1 MAVPANLSIRQVI
14 AGFPLHDSAS
24 SPSFRPSCCWRK
36 GLSYSCTPLRNESL
50 SRSTLGAV
58 LCGLDTEPITPTM
71 MFPRPRLRSSFQLMR
86 QIKTARRLHHEGFSK
101 TPAERTIPRANR
113 ISHRC
118 CTSPML
124 VFHTPAW
131 IVTYSSEE
139 LDVCRYEASW
149 GL

>member
-1 MAVPANLSIRQVI
+1 VPANLSIRQFG
-14 AGFPLHDSAS
+14 APLHDSAS
-24 SPSFRPSCCWRK
+24 SPSFLPSCCWRK

-58 LCGLDTEPITPTM
+58 PCGLDNRTNHTDHDVSETEAAFVFPINAPNKDGSSTSSRRIFQDSRGKDNTSSQPH
-71 MFPRPRLRSSFQLMR
+71 FSPRL
-86 QIKTARRLHHEGFSK
+86 HFSDV
-101 TPAERTIPRANR
+101 
-113 ISHRC
+113 SV
-118 CTSPML
+118 SYS
-124 VFHTPAW
+124 AW

>member
-1 MAVPANLSIRQVI
+1 VI

-58 LCGLDTEPITPTM
+58 PCGLDNRTNHTDHDVSETEAAFVFPINAPNKDG
-71 MFPRPRLRSSFQLMR
+71 SSTSSRM
-86 QIKTARRLHHEGFSK
+86 ISK

-113 ISHRC
+113 ISHRG

-124 VFHTPAW
+124 VFDTPAW

-139 LDVCRYEASW
+139 LDVCKYEASW
-149 GL
+149 